1 MKMASSR
8 TGSSAWSV
16 PPASTDALYVYGVVP
31 KGTPPDVF
39 ANAGAEIELVEA
51 GELAAVA
58 SRVPLDEYGAE
69 ALEANLKDP
78 VWLEQKV
85 NAHNTVLAAGV
96 GVTAVLP
103 FRFGAIYEDEKHVR
117 EMLSERADLGRALAR
132 LDGAVELGV
141 KALLDP
147 EALRAR
153 LAHARGLDP
162 EVGSGRAYMLW
173 KQLER
178 ELDEEVRSFA
188 AACGDESHRRLAAAA
203 DDARVNP
210 AQHPSIAG
218 GEMLLNGAYLVR
230 TDRDEAFR
238 GVLQELQARY
248 AEDGVTYELT
258 GPWPPYNFV
267 EEEDQP

>member
-1 MKMASSR
+1 MASSR
-8 TGSSAWSV
+8 TGSSVWSV
-16 PPASTDALYVYGVVP
+16 PPASTDAWYVYGVVP
-31 KGTPPDVF
+31 KGTSPDVF
-39 ANAGAEIELVEA
+39 ANAGAEIELVET
-51 GELAAVA
+51 GDLTAVA

-69 ALEANLKDP
+69 ALEANVKDP
-78 VWLEQKV
+78 EWLEEKV
-85 NAHNTVLAAGV
+85 NAHNAVLAAGV
-96 GVTAVLP
+96 GVTTVLP
-103 FRFGAIYEDEKHVR
+103 FRFGAIYRDEEQVR
-117 EMLSERADLGRALAR
+117 GMLTKRPELRDALAR

-147 EALRAR
+147 EVLRAR
-153 LAHARGLDP
+153 LAHDRGLDA

-188 AACGDESHRRLAAAA
+188 GSCADESHERLAAAA

-210 AQHPSIAG
+210 AQHPSVAG

-230 TDRDEAFR
+230 SDRDAAFR
-238 GVLQELQARY
+238 DVLRELQARY
-248 AEDGVTYELT
+248 GDDGVTYELT

-267 EEEDQP
+267 GDEEQA